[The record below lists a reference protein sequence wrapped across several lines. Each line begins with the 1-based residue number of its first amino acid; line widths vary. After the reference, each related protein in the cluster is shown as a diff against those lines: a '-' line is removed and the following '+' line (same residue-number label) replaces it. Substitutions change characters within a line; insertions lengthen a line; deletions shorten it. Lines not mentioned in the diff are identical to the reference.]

1 MKFTLMIKK
10 KKAFKYILK
19 NKNYVT
25 KNNVSVYACIIR
37 KKADINFF
45 AVCVSKKNGNSVQ
58 RNKLKRWAREAYKL
72 EEDKLKKGYNILILY
87 RKNATVTNMNFNIV
101 YKEIINCFKELDL
114 YENKKNIDTYM

>member
-25 KNNVSVYACIIR
+25 KNNFSVYACIIR
-37 KKADINFF
+37 KKVDINFF

-101 YKEIINCFKELDL
+101 YNEIINCFKELDL